1 MLPILTLKSTTFA
14 VLILVC
20 NLHSIDAATCR
31 IPQPGRIPALGGT
44 GGDVYSL
51 LSAANE
57 ACTAACTTCG
67 QTACTAVR
75 AANALA
81 GITLTNGGQTG
92 TTGANGCPTMQ
103 QLGAEICPT
112 ISFAA
117 PTTGGAAGESFF
129 QSVTAMTFGPQAT
142 TGIDFAATYAAEIQG
157 FSNVVNTPTVLGA
170 DQAGLLTAAAAGQLT
185 VCPCQG
191 PVTTTCPVCGC
202 NDFGMPTSAP
212 TAIPTTAPTAA
223 SSTTDLG
230 STFTST
236 SSDDSLSGG
245 AIAGIVIG
253 SVVGA
258 ALVIGAGVMIGSS
271 K

>member
-1 MLPILTLKSTTFA
+1 MLASKSTVFA

-31 IPQPGRIPALGGT
+31 IPDPGRIPALGGT

-51 LSAANE
+51 LSAANQ

-67 QTACTAVR
+67 QTACTAAR
-75 AANALA
+75 AANAVA
-81 GITLTNGGQTG
+81 GIISTTAGQ
-92 TTGANGCPTMQ
+92 NGCPTMR
-103 QLGAEICPT
+103 QLGFEICPT
-112 ISFAA
+112 ITFNTETDSPAA
-117 PTTGGAAGESFF
+117 DGESFF
-129 QSVTAMTFGPQAT
+129 QSVTAMTFATHPT
-142 TGIDFAATYAAEIQG
+142 TGINFAAAYQATPQ
-157 FSNVVNTPTVLGA
+157 FSNVANTPERLLVG
-170 DQAGLLTAAAAGQLT
+170 QAGLLTYANAGSLT
-185 VCPCQG
+185 VCPCVG
-191 PVTTTCPVCGC
+191 PVTTTCPICGC

-212 TAIPTTAPTAA
+212 TGIPTMAPTAA

-230 STFTST
+230 ETFSA
-236 SSDDSLSGG
+236 SRSDDSLSGG

-258 ALVIGAGVMIGSS
+258 ALVIGAGVMIGST